1 MENQAVAAAEEPLR
15 DYDEACMKVAI
26 TEAGIASQEGHMP
39 FGACLATT
47 DGTIVLRAHNQCP
60 AAGKRGG
67 GRGDVTRHAEMELI
81 RLMSGINDDLRP
93 DDLTMYASTEPCV
106 MCAGA
111 IYWSGVGRI
120 VYGCSAHALEE
131 KLSGPGGFD
140 VDVRKLYGMASP
152 GARTIRIAGPLL
164 EEESLGVHDAAGVWP
179 NSLKKA

>member
-1 MENQAVAAAEEPLR
+1 M
-15 DYDEACMKVAI
+15 
-26 TEAGIASQEGHMP
+26 
-39 FGACLATT
+39 
-47 DGTIVLRAHNQCP
+47 
-60 AAGKRGG
+60 
-67 GRGDVTRHAEMELI
+67 TRHAEMELI

-164 EEESLGVHDAAGVWP
+164 EEEALGVHDAAGVWP
-179 NSLKKA
+179 NSLKKG